1 MITSQQQLEE
11 LKRGTIDFIDEK
23 DFIKKVEKSLKTK
36 KPLRVKLGVDPTAP
50 DIHLG
55 HTVALQKLRQFQDL
69 GHHAVLIIGD
79 YTALVGDPSGTQKTR
94 PQLSQDL
101 IKKNAQTYF
110 DQVQKI
116 LDMKKTEVR
125 YNGEWFSKMS
135 FVEVIKLA
143 SRMTVA
149 RMLERDDFSKRFKG
163 GTPICIHEFIYPLMQ
178 GYDSLMVQADVELGG
193 TDQIFNLL
201 VGRQLQKEEGG
212 ESQVVLT
219 IPLLEGTD
227 GIRKMSKSYDN
238 YIGVTEAPSQI
249 FGKVMSISD
258 ELMWKY
264 YNLLSRCSLQEIEEK
279 KEKANQGTL
288 NPKFA
293 KMELAYELVTR
304 FYPKIEAD
312 KAQEEFNRI
321 FQSKQNPSDI
331 EEVALAVTDP
341 KILVTQLM
349 LLSHCAATS
358 SEAKRLIQQGAVS
371 IGNQK
376 ISDIKALVD
385 TNGEVILKV
394 GKRVFKKV
402 IFKPS
407 S

>member
-304 FYPKIEAD
+304 FYSKKEAD
-312 KAQEEFNRI
+312 KAHEEFNRI

-376 ISDIKALVD
+376 ISYIKALVD

>member
-1 MITSQQQLEE
+1 
-11 LKRGTIDFIDEK
+11 
-23 DFIKKVEKSLKTK
+23 
-36 KPLRVKLGVDPTAP
+36 
-50 DIHLG
+50 
-55 HTVALQKLRQFQDL
+55 
-69 GHHAVLIIGD
+69 
-79 YTALVGDPSGTQKTR
+79 
-94 PQLSQDL
+94 
-101 IKKNAQTYF
+101 
-110 DQVQKI
+110 
-116 LDMKKTEVR
+116 MKKTEVR

-304 FYPKIEAD
+304 FYSKKEAD

>member
-201 VGRQLQKEEGG
+201 VGRRLQKEEGG

-304 FYPKIEAD
+304 FYSKKEAD